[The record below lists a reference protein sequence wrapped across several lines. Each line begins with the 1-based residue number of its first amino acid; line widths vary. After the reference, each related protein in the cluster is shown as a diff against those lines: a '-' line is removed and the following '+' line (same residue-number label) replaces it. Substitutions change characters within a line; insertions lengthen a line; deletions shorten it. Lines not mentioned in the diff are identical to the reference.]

1 MCSEFDV
8 FRKKF
13 RQRTVNTAVTELAA
27 LHANKK
33 SNGARDLIFQ
43 SPNSC
48 HNATAASG
56 AIAGERVTSK

>member
-1 MCSEFDV
+1 MCSEKSSGSASV
-8 FRKKF
+8 
-13 RQRTVNTAVTELAA
+13 TTAVMELAA